1 MKIPSVA
8 ECFAHMKDFGM
19 YDHIRE
25 HSLMVARVAELMY
38 RQLAARGAS
47 LPPKELVVAGALL
60 HDIAKS
66 KCIEESCQH
75 AQVGEAIC
83 LDLGYPEVAEMVWS
97 HVNLP
102 GLRPEAY
109 QQNSFNG
116 PELVYYSDKR
126 VKHDG
131 IVSLDER
138 LDYILDKYSKNNP
151 EWGKNIHANF
161 RMCAEL
167 EGFFFARLDFAPGD
181 VAARIDRTLFT

>member
-1 MKIPSVA
+1 MKIPSISQ
-8 ECFAHMKDFGM
+8 CFAHMKDFGM

-25 HSLMVARVAELMY
+25 HSRMVARVAELMY
-38 RQLAARGAS
+38 RQLAAKGAI
-47 LPPKELVVAGALL
+47 LPPKELVMAGALL

-66 KCIEESCQH
+66 KCIEEGCQH
-75 AQVGEAIC
+75 AKVGEAIC
-83 LDLGYPEVAEMVWS
+83 VDLGYPEVAEMVGK

-102 GLRPEAY
+102 KLRPEVY
-109 QQNSFNG
+109 QHNTFSG

-138 LDYILDKYSKNNP
+138 LAYILDKYSDSP
-151 EWGKNIHANF
+151 EWEKNIQANF

-167 EGFFFARLDFAPGD
+167 EGFLFARLNFVPGD
-181 VAARIDRTLFT
+181 VAARIDQTLFA

>member
-1 MKIPSVA
+1 MKIPSISQ
-8 ECFAHMKDFGM
+8 CFSHMKEFGM

-25 HSLMVARVAELMY
+25 HSLMVTRVAELMY
-38 RQLAARGAS
+38 RQLAAQGAS
-47 LPPKELVVAGALL
+47 LPPKELVIAGALL

-66 KCIEESCQH
+66 KCIKEGCQH

-83 LDLGYPEVAEMVWS
+83 LDLGYPEVAEMVRN

-102 GLRPEAY
+102 GLRPQAY
-109 QQNSFNG
+109 QRNSFTG

-138 LDYILDKYSKNNP
+138 LAYILEKYSDNP
-151 EWGKNIHANF
+151 EWDKNIHANF

-167 EGFFFARLDFAPGD
+167 EGFFFSRLDFAPD
-181 VAARIDRTLFT
+181 EVAARIDQTLFC

>member
-1 MKIPSVA
+1 MKIPSIS

-25 HSLMVARVAELMY
+25 HSLMVARVAELLY
-38 RQLAARGAS
+38 RQLAATGAS
-47 LPPKELVVAGALL
+47 LPAKELVIAGALL
-60 HDIAKS
+60 HDIAKT
-66 KCIEESCQH
+66 KCIVERCQH

-83 LDLGYPEVAEMVWS
+83 QDLGYAEVAEMVRR

-109 QQNSFNG
+109 QHNSFNG

-138 LDYILDKYSKNNP
+138 LVYILDKYSKNNP
-151 EWGKNIHANF
+151 EWGNSIHANF

-167 EGFFFARLDFAPGD
+167 EGFLFARLDFAPSE

>member
-1 MKIPSVA
+1 MK
-8 ECFAHMKDFGM
+8 EFGM

-25 HSLMVARVAELMY
+25 HSLMVTRVAELMY
-38 RQLAARGAS
+38 RQLAAQGAS
-47 LPPKELVVAGALL
+47 LPPKELVIAGALL

-66 KCIEESCQH
+66 KCIKEGCQH

-83 LDLGYPEVAEMVWS
+83 LDLGYPEVAEMVRN

-102 GLRPEAY
+102 GLRPQAY
-109 QQNSFNG
+109 QRNSFTG

-138 LDYILDKYSKNNP
+138 LAYILEKYSDNP
-151 EWGKNIHANF
+151 EWDKNIHANF

-167 EGFFFARLDFAPGD
+167 EGFFFSRLDFAPD
-181 VAARIDRTLFT
+181 EVAARIDQTLFC

>member
-1 MKIPSVA
+1 MKIPSVSR
-8 ECFAHMKDFGM
+8 CFSYMKEFGM

-25 HSLMVARVAELMY
+25 HSLMVARVTELMY
-38 RQLAARGAS
+38 RHLAKQDAS
-47 LPPKELVVAGALL
+47 LPPKELVIAGALL

-66 KCIEESCQH
+66 QCINEGCQH
-75 AQVGEAIC
+75 AQTGEAIC
-83 LDLGYPEVAEMVWS
+83 LDLGYPEVAEMVRN

-109 QQNSFNG
+109 QRNTFTG

-138 LDYILDKYSKNNP
+138 LAYILDKYSDSP
-151 EWGKNIHANF
+151 EWEKNIHANF

-167 EGFFFARLDFAPGD
+167 EKFFFARIDFTPEE
-181 VAARIDRTLFT
+181 VAARIDRALFT

>member
-1 MKIPSVA
+1 MKIPSVS
-8 ECFAHMKDFGM
+8 ECFVHMRDFGM

-38 RQLAARGAS
+38 RQLAAHGAS
-47 LPPKELVVAGALL
+47 LPPKELVIAGALL

-66 KCIEESCQH
+66 KCIVEGCQH
-75 AQVGEAIC
+75 AQIGEAIC
-83 LDLGYPEVAEMVWS
+83 RDLGYPEVAEMVGR

-109 QQNSFNG
+109 QHNSFSG

-126 VKHDG
+126 VKHEG

-138 LDYILDKYSKNNP
+138 LAYILEKYSKNNP
-151 EWGKNIHANF
+151 EWGQNIHANF

-167 EGFFFARLDFAPGD
+167 EGFFFARLDFAPD
-181 VAARIDRTLFT
+181 EVAACIDRTLFT

>member
-1 MKIPSVA
+1 MKIPSIS

-25 HSLMVARVAELMY
+25 HSLMVARVAELLY
-38 RQLAARGAS
+38 RQLAAKGAS
-47 LPPKELVVAGALL
+47 LPPKELVIAGALL

-66 KCIEESCQH
+66 KCIVEGCQH

-83 LDLGYPEVAEMVWS
+83 LDLGYAEVAEMVGR

-109 QQNSFNG
+109 QHNSFNG

-138 LDYILDKYSKNNP
+138 LAYILDKYSKNNP
-151 EWGKNIHANF
+151 EWGESIHTNF

-167 EGFFFARLDFAPGD
+167 EGFLFARLDFAPDD
-181 VAARIDRTLFT
+181 VVARIDQTLFT